1 MRKTKIIGFSVPP
14 EIYHKLEQVIR
25 KKHKTKSEFFREM
38 IEVYFQNSNPSA
50 KPQATTKNNRLR
62 IKEENLATI
71 LKAYWELKSKTAT
84 KTIIIGLGIITN
96 SQGKVLI
103 GARKNKDPWVKNL
116 TWVFPGGKIESL
128 DFEKEVAREVKEETG
143 LTVVARNLIAARVH
157 PDSGFK
163 PVQIVALYFHCES
176 LSRKRPKPS
185 GDLAKLK
192 WVKPTEVFKYFTT
205 STCDEVTKFL
215 VTIEK
220 AKI

>member
-1 MRKTKIIGFSVPP
+1 MRYIFETPTPP
-14 EIYHKLEQVIR
+14 V
-25 KKHKTKSEFFREM
+25 
-38 IEVYFQNSNPSA
+38 

-62 IKEENLATI
+62 IKEKSLATI

-128 DFEKEVAREVKEETG
+128 DFEKEVARKVKEETG
-143 LTVVARNLIAARVH
+143 LIVVARNLIAARVR

-163 PVQIVALYFHCES
+163 PVQIVALYFHCEP
-176 LSRKRPKPS
+176 LARKRPEPG

-215 VTIEK
+215 VTIENVG
-220 AKI
+220 A